1 MSKPSDVHEIEW
13 NGLKVRVSE
22 YCDPTDCEWDGD
34 EPLEPG
40 SEGFDQAVEV
50 VVEIDGQRFEAVD
63 SLCNTWISPNREG
76 YDYLV
81 SVKKDILVNA
91 LHNLGAE
98 IRRVATGADVEKA
111 QARASVARKAVGSLL
126 KS

>member
-1 MSKPSDVHEIEW
+1 MSNPSKVHEVDW

-34 EPLEPG
+34 QPLDPG

-50 VVEIDGQRFEAVD
+50 VVDVDGQRFEAVD

-76 YDYLV
+76 YEYLE
-81 SVKKDILVNA
+81 SVKKDLLENA
-91 LHNLGAE
+91 LHNLAVE
-98 IRRVATGADVEKA
+98 IRRVASGADIKKA
-111 QARASVARKAVGSLL
+111 QTRASVARKYAKAL
-126 KS
+126 KAA